1 MYIRLLGLFFLCW
14 AMNTR
19 AIAQTSPLLKDS
31 VAVADTVIIVREPL
45 IINKKIFIEEP
56 EIIIPKK
63 YFTSLYFGI
72 ELPKYQILE
81 KANSIFKPSIHEKN
95 YYHFGIDA
103 HRDYKRW
110 SVGVGIQ
117 LMYARE
123 RIQYQWSVLRNE
135 NITFLENDTLDI
147 YTVRNPS
154 NQLDTTVYVIEQVQK
169 SKEVS
174 EVENKSVQ
182 QNNKMFYLEIPI
194 SIRYK
199 LIDKKIKTSI
209 VLGIISGVMLGG
221 NAQHLQPNAEELWS
235 LQKASLTKITA
246 SYMLGL
252 EMAYAL
258 SVTNSVFIA
267 SSYRNDIF
275 SVTNSSAEASITR
288 QLVQLQVGTR
298 IYF

>member
-1 MYIRLLGLFFLCW
+1 
-14 AMNTR
+14 MNTR